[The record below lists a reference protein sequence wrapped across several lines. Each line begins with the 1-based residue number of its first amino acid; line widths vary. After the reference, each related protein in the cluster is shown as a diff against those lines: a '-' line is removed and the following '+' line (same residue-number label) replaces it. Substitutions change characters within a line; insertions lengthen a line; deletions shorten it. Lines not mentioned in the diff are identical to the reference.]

1 MPSDILRGKEFSP
14 VSAGFIGGVTGVIL
28 IFIPFSP
35 VIGGGIGGY
44 LVRSSNDSELTGITT
59 AKTGTIA
66 GITVLTPTFLFYLF
80 FIIFVIGRANP
91 TPISEVVGEAIV
103 GFGMLFGY
111 TIGFGVIGSSLVV
124 NYIRRPHHDC
134 PVSSTNT

>member
-1 MPSDILRGKEFSP
+1 MLIDILRGKEFSP
-14 VSAGFIGGVTGVIL
+14 VSAGFIGGVIGVIL

-44 LVRSSNDSELTGITT
+44 LIRSSIDSELAGITT

-80 FIIFVIGRANP
+80 FIIFVIGRATP
-91 TPISEVVGEAIV
+91 TPIFELVGEAIV
-103 GFGMLFGY
+103 GFEMLFGY
-111 TIGFGVIGSSLVV
+111 TVGCGVAGSTLVV
-124 NYIRRPHHDC
+124 NYIRRPPDD
-134 PVSSTNT
+134 SSSR